1 MSGMNRLPR
10 ETRARVLHL
19 LCEGSSIRA
28 VERLTGVTKKA
39 VTRLVVD
46 AGHACT
52 EYQDRVLRNLPSK
65 RVQVDEIWNFVYAKN
80 DHVKDAKAAPA
91 NAGDVWTWTA
101 IDADNK
107 LLVSWL
113 VADRT
118 TDSAMTFM
126 DDLKDRLSN
135 RVQLTSDGHRPYLA
149 AVDTVFGQDIDYAM
163 LQKLY
168 GADPQGE
175 KRYSP
180 ARCVGAIKR
189 QITGDPDPKHVS
201 TSYAERQNLTMRMH
215 MRRFTRL
222 TNAFSKKMENHACAV
237 ALHSM
242 YYNFVR
248 VHQTLKVSP
257 AMAAGVTDR
266 LWEMVDVVDVLDAF
280 EAKRKRQPKVI
291 FDVDRWRIGEG
302 YYVTVTMLGGA
313 PEKIT
318 DTFSTEAEAWRWIK
332 NESVAWLYNRREA
345 ISRQTS

>member
-1 MSGMNRLPR
+1 MNKLDR

-19 LCEGSSIRA
+19 LCEGQSIRA
-28 VERLTGVTKKA
+28 ATRLTGVSKKA
-39 VTRLVVD
+39 VMKLVVD

-65 RVQVDEIWNFVYAKN
+65 RVQVDEIWNFIYAKA
-80 DHVKDAKAAPA
+80 DHVKDAKAPPKD
-91 NAGDVWTWTA
+91 AGDVWTWTA
-101 IDADNK
+101 IDAESK

-118 TDSAMTFM
+118 TDSAVMFM
-126 DDLKDRLSN
+126 DDLKERLAN
-135 RVQLTSDGHRPYLA
+135 RVQLTSDGYRPYLQ
-149 AVDTVFGQDIDYAM
+149 AVDTVFSDDVDYAM
-163 LQKLY
+163 LQKIY
-168 GADPQGE
+168 GAEPGGE

-180 ARCVGAIKR
+180 AKCIGAQKR
-189 QITGDPDPKHVS
+189 EITGSPDPKYIS

-222 TNAFSKKMENHACAV
+222 TNAFSKKIENHACAV

-248 VHQTLKVSP
+248 LHQTLRVSP

-280 EAKRKRQPKVI
+280 EAKRKRAAKPI
-291 FDVDRWRIGEG
+291 FEVERWAIGGSYYVRATLTDGTVDRIEG
-302 YYVTVTMLGGA
+302 FA
-313 PEKIT
+313 
-318 DTFSTEAEAWRWIK
+318 TEGDAGRWIK
-332 NESVAWLYNRREA
+332 SESVVWLNQRSKRVA
-345 ISRQTS
+345 S